1 MGLRTVQHQRWT
13 AALRVSV
20 SSKASQSDTESRHML
35 RSTSAHQSVWLHW
48 NREDLPSDCVVLVVV
63 ADIEVEVA
71 QYAGC
76 NDQVVRLVTVDG
88 ERLDRRE
95 NGRRHN
101 YNYGQ

>member
-1 MGLRTVQHQRWT
+1 
-13 AALRVSV
+13 
-20 SSKASQSDTESRHML
+20 ML
-35 RSTSAHQSVWLHW
+35 RSTSAHQGVWLHGS
-48 NREDLPSDCVVLVVV
+48 REDLPSDCVVLVVV

-95 NGRRHN
+95 NGRGHN